1 MVVGEEQGSNIREP
15 PTLWSAIPNIRDA
28 LPNYALHHF
37 QQTKKNLNLSI
48 QVS

>member
-1 MVVGEEQGSNIREP
+1 MMLRAQPLR
-15 PTLWSAIPNIRDA
+15 SAIPNIRDA